1 MKESGRPSARHGR
14 LGRGPDLVRA
24 IPHHHDG
31 DIEDDQQP
39 DIGDPAVAVQQPGDE
54 VGGQA
59 HQRDGEG
66 EADDQHLEVV
76 ARGAGHGQHVVER
89 HRHVGHHDLGDGLA
103 EGLRRPAG
111 LAVVAAGLAVLQR
124 RGLGGVVGADLAP
137 QLPAHPQQQDAAGE
151 QQADDLQQLGG
162 EQGEDDAQHGGG
174 ADAPQDGA
182 APLIGRQAGRGHADD
197 DGVVA
202 GQRHVD
208 DHDLDEGGK
217 LGEREPVG
225 HGGVRCSG
233 RGGAGLTQDGGGGNP
248 PRVSA

>member
-1 MKESGRPSARHGR
+1 MRP
-14 LGRGPDLVRA
+14 
-24 IPHHHDG
+24 IPHHDDG
-31 DIEDDQQP
+31 HIQDDQQP
-39 DIGDPAVAVQQPGDE
+39 HIGDPAVAVQQPGDE

-66 EADDQHLEVV
+66 EADDQHLQVV
-76 ARGAGHGQHVVER
+76 ARRAGHGQHVVQR
-89 HRHVGHHDLGDGLA
+89 HRHIGQHDLGDGLA
-103 EGLRRPAG
+103 ERLGRSA
-111 LAVVAAGLAVLQR
+111 LAVAAAGGRRAVLQR
-124 RGLGGVVGADLAP
+124 RGLGGVVGAQLAP

-174 ADAPQDGA
+174 DDAPQDGA
-182 APLIGRQAGRGHADD
+182 APLLGGQPGRGHADD

-208 DHDLDEGGK
+208 DHDLDEGGE

-225 HGGVRCSG
+225 HGGIRC
-233 RGGAGLTQDGGGGNP
+233 RGNPERPRAGAGLTQDGGGGNP
-248 PRVSA
+248 AHHARPAMTWLPPRVTA